1 MFLKISRHSR
11 YLRFRNL
18 VQIILVLVLLAVF
31 NWAIASWLLWSNYNR
46 LAISL
51 QDSQWPFEEDK
62 VNVAVFREEPGS
74 KQKKLFGHMEVLRG
88 IDWFHLRIEFE
99 NKRFE
104 IGAGDTTQLSRPERG
119 VHFIAQPTTFPESRQ
134 ALAEVA
140 EWMSRLRWWQR
151 VALSV
156 VAHPVITG
164 LTYKKDGLYWR
175 IALRGGNA
183 TVAMDQWL
191 DELYVKEPASKYAWR
206 IVLQRQSDTGD
217 SSTVFQASSVLTV
230 KVPVNEIDKSLAAGI
245 RILCLNF
252 QEIKPEP
259 DDFQYEGKGWLVVK
273 NGQRLLYLEGTAY
286 DIGYQHGR
294 LLSSSVKRLSERI
307 VYGVGLYYS
316 MEKAQ
321 WFLDEARKLVK
332 RQRPFIA
339 PEYFEEMRGLS
350 DGSGVPLEIIRV
362 ANIFPEFFHCSGVAV
377 FGRATKDSKLLH
389 ARVLDYMTEVGL
401 QDEAV
406 VMAVNREGALRF
418 VNASYAGFIGS
429 VTGMNEK
436 KIAIGEMGGRG
447 EGLWDGTPMSLLL
460 RGALEHA
467 TTLEEAIS
475 YMRDRARTC
484 EYYYVISDGNIPD
497 AVGII
502 ARPDT
507 FQVIQSG
514 EAVKILPE
522 SIDNAVLMSGGNRYK
537 HLVQRIR
544 EHYGQIDAKKLFE
557 IIKRPVAMQSNLHN
571 VIFEPQVLQVWVANA
586 ARNEPACDQ
595 KPAIYFWPEL
605 FPEAKT
611 KK

>member
-1 MFLKISRHSR
+1 MFLKISRHSS
-11 YLRFRNL
+11 YPRFRNL

-46 LAISL
+46 LAVSL
-51 QDSQWPFEEDK
+51 RDSQWPFEEDK
-62 VNVAVFREEPGS
+62 VNIAVFREEPGS
-74 KQKKLFGHMEVLRG
+74 KQTKLFGHLEVLQG
-88 IDWFHLRIEFE
+88 IDWFYLRIESE
-99 NKRFE
+99 NKKFE

-151 VALSV
+151 IVLSV
-156 VAHPVITG
+156 ASHPVITG
-164 LTYKKDGLYWR
+164 LTCKEDGLYWR
-175 IALRGGNA
+175 IALQGGNA
-183 TVAMDQWL
+183 TVAMDRWL
-191 DELYVKEPASKYAWR
+191 NELYVKKPDSKYALH
-206 IVLQRQSDTGD
+206 IILQRQSVIED
-217 SSTVFQASSVLTV
+217 SSVFQIPSVSSI
-230 KVPVNEIDKSLAAGI
+230 KVSANEIDKSLAAGI

-259 DDFQYEGKGWLVVK
+259 DDLQYEGKGWLVVK
-273 NGQRLLYLEGTAY
+273 NGQKLLHLEGTAY
-286 DIGYQHGR
+286 EIGYQHGR

-307 VYGVGLYYS
+307 VYGVGLYSS

-350 DGSGVPLEIIRV
+350 DGSGVPLEIIQV
-362 ANIFPEFFHCSGVAV
+362 ANIFPEFFHCSGVSV

-406 VMAVNREGALRF
+406 VMAIHRKGALSF
-418 VNASYAGFIGS
+418 VNVSYAGFIGS

-436 KIAIGEMGGRG
+436 KIAIGEIGGRG

-467 TTLEEAIS
+467 TTLEKAIS

-502 ARPDT
+502 ARPDA

-514 EAVKILPE
+514 KAVKILPE
-522 SIDNAVLMSGGNRYK
+522 AIDDAVLMSGGSRYK

-544 EHYGQIDAKKLFE
+544 EHYGQIDARKLFE

-571 VIFEPQVLQVWVANA
+571 VIFEPQVLRVWVANA
-586 ARNEPACDQ
+586 TRNEPACDQ
-595 KPAIYFWPEL
+595 KPVIYSWSEL
-605 FPEAKT
+605 FPEVESRK
-611 KK
+611 